1 MKNYTYDNFNQ
12 DVAKY
17 IELNLLPHLLAFS
30 FAMLYSHHMLEEE
43 SFDRYYNSIRSLVN
57 VIGENKALVQ
67 TIIDLNVFL
76 FHHLSLKKSK
86 FFYISF
92 SFTWFKGI

>member
-1 MKNYTYDNFNQ
+1 MISGGFMKNYTYDNFNQ

-67 TIIDLNVFL
+67 TIMKQILIDKYR
-76 FHHLSLKKSK
+76 LKCVSISPLK
-86 FFYISF
+86 FKKI
-92 SFTWFKGI
+92 